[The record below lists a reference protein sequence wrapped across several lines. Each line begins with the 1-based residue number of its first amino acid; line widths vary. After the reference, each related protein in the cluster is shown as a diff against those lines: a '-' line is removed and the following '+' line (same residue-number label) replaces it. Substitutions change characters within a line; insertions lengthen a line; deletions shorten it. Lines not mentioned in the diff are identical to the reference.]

1 MEFQFEVW
9 HWLVLGMALLAIE
22 MFVPIFTALWF
33 GVAALVVGI
42 LLWFMPNWS
51 PAGQMLTWGILSI
64 VSALLWFKYLKPL
77 SVDRTKAGLSRE
89 AVIGQVGF
97 ITVIPQDSQV
107 GTVRFSLPVLG
118 DDEWLCRSEEQL
130 ELGERVRVIDILG
143 NELVVKKH
151 SA

>member
-9 HWLVLGMALLAIE
+9 HWLVLGMTLVALE
-22 MFVPIFTALWF
+22 MFIPTFTALWF

-51 PAGQMLTWGILSI
+51 PAAQMLTWAMLSI
-64 VSALLWFKYLKPL
+64 MSAILWFKYLKPL

-97 ITVIPQDSQV
+97 ITVVPQDSQV

-118 DDEWLCRSEEQL
+118 ADEWLCRSEEPL
-130 ELGERVRVIDILG
+130 ELGERVRVVDILG
-143 NELVVKKH
+143 NELVVKKN